1 MIPSAARIQNTFWS
15 STIYVFSAA
24 KREKGQTT
32 IGRYP
37 SNGQRAQRANGPTR
51 PAGPLECA
59 ELTRLDFDTQGFT
72 GAANRHLRHP
82 ELRGDAPGRFAGQ
95 PIVHQPVSNGVTE
108 RRLLRHAR
116 IDDLFLR
123 LVSEQ
128 SQLTLNETNLQQV
141 GRPADLGR
149 RATQFSGY
157 VKGNGTRQSIFS
169 EAQLDLLA
177 DSRIGLVIIFV
188 FVR

>member
-1 MIPSAARIQNTFWS
+1 
-15 STIYVFSAA
+15 VV
-24 KREKGQTT
+24 
-32 IGRYP
+32 
-37 SNGQRAQRANGPTR
+37 NGLNGLNR
-51 PAGPLECA
+51 PNCFLERA
-59 ELTRLDFDTQGFT
+59 ELTRLDFDTQGFA
-72 GAANRHLRHP
+72 GAANRHLWHP
-82 ELRGDAPGRFAGQ
+82 ELRGNAPGRFAWQ
-95 PIVHQPVSNGVTE
+95 PIVDQPVSKGVTE

-128 SQLTLNETNLQQV
+128 SQLTLNETNVKQI

-157 VKGNGTRQSIFS
+157 VKGNGTRQRIFS
-169 EAQLDLLA
+169 EAHLDFLG
-177 DSRIGLVIIFV
+177 DSLIGLIFIFV